1 MVKTRRKRN
10 NTQKKRRNKQ
20 QKRNNTRKKLIM
32 KKLFGGKNNICKCN
46 LVGEGSSKKVY
57 RYSLPVKD
65 KLLVEIEVNKD
76 DDDDDIDNAI
86 IENLLLRQLHD
97 KRKVPV
103 VEVSEYTLNDKGNKT
118 TISYFIEECGLNIE
132 KKETTILIDLLKN
145 GDIMNSVKFLEEIMN
160 CSIFEVDEI
169 QHKNN
174 TLEGGLYLNVDCKST
189 NFCYQDN
196 NSINPGKIPVVKA
209 MDVGID
215 LLHRIH
221 NNKKSINNTQTA
233 RLYVFILYCGL
244 VNQSVN
250 SSIMRRY
257 LGPQSKSKTLIPNN
271 LKKLSLEL
279 FKNTTNKEKIK
290 MIQDISKVPTCM
302 NLLMHY
308 LLNVNVNKTH
318 PYTDYANAGLTE
330 GNMKNFLSRFMHKE
344 FFEEKK
350 QSIQNTEYTNNNNN
364 IGDLKT
370 VTPDSQ
376 TNAATTTEP
385 NAVTNTVTP

>member
-65 KLLVEIEVNKD
+65 KLLVEIEVNKYD
-76 DDDDDIDNAI
+76 EEGISNAI

-97 KRKVPV
+97 KKKIPV
-103 VEVSEYTLNDKGNKT
+103 VEVGEYTLNNKGNKT

-145 GDIMNSVKFLEEIMN
+145 GDIPHSVKFLEEIMN

-169 QHKNN
+169 QHEHN
-174 TLEGGLYLNVDCKST
+174 TLEGGLYLNLDCKSS

-196 NSINPGKIPVVKA
+196 NSSTNPVNVPVVKV
-209 MDVGID
+209 MDVGINFLQPID
-215 LLHRIH
+215 D
-221 NNKKSINNTQTA
+221 NYTQTV

-244 VNQSVN
+244 VY
-250 SSIMRRY
+250 RLHR
-257 LGPQSKSKTLIPNN
+257 NN
-271 LKKLSLEL
+271 LTGKRRKTVEATLKKVSLYL
-279 FKNTTNKEKIK
+279 FENITNKEKIN
-290 MIQDISKVPTCM
+290 MIQDIINVSTFM
-302 NLLMHY
+302 DLLIPY
-308 LLNVNVNKTH
+308 LLNVTANNTH
-318 PYTDYANAGLTE
+318 PNTDSATAGLTE
-330 GNMKNFLSRFMHKE
+330 RDMKNFLSTFIHEE

-350 QSIQNTEYTNNNNN
+350 QHIQNTDYTNN
-364 IGDLKT
+364 IGDLNT
-370 VTPDSQ
+370 MTPDSQ
-376 TNAATTTEP
+376 TTAATTT
-385 NAVTNTVTP
+385 VTTQ